1 MARSTNCALGAAALV
16 VAPVHVQVLLA
27 TTMTP
32 STLSSAVVPVA
43 VAVTVPATTVARVRA
58 AMPV

>member
-1 MARSTNCALGAAALV
+1 MNCALGATALV
-16 VAPVHVQVLLA
+16 VTPGHIQVLPA

-32 STLSSAVVPVA
+32 STLSSAVVP